1 MINILHYNTTACS
14 SPMFWFSMMN
24 KPATT
29 MTSTPHA
36 ISCEYC
42 TRIFIKMFNISAA
55 AKIIMMMK

>member
-1 MINILHYNTTACS
+1 MATCS
-14 SPMFWFSMMN
+14 NPIFWFSMMN

-29 MTSTPHA
+29 MTSAPHA